1 MPPKMGRPLSDNPKD
16 TRITV
21 RINKDTNNILQKY
34 CKQENVDKAEV
45 IRRGINKLKADIQE
59 N

>member
-1 MPPKMGRPLSDNPKD
+1 MPTKMGRPPSDNPKD

-21 RINKDTNNILQKY
+21 RINKDTSTILQKY
-34 CKQENVDKAEV
+34 CKQENVDKAEA
-45 IRRGINKLKADIQE
+45 IRRGINKLKADIHA